1 MVAQKQRMHRNQEN
15 FELIS
20 IVRRRRLWQNDWEV
34 NCLFRNL
41 E

>member
-1 MVAQKQRMHRNQEN
+1 MVAQKQRKQQNQEN
-15 FELIS
+15 FDLIT
-20 IVRRRRLWQNDWEV
+20 IVRRRRLWQNDREV